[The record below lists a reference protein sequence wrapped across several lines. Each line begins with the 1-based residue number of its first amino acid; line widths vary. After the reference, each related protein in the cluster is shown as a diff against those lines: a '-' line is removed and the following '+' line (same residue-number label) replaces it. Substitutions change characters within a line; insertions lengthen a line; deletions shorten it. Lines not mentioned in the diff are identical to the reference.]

1 MDTLGGCEWFTS
13 ADAAQAYHQIP
24 MASERDKDLTS
35 FVSPSGGLYRYKY
48 MPFGLVNAGAAW
60 SRFIDGVMVGL
71 RWNICVVYADDIL
84 CFSRSKSV
92 ESHIEHLDQVFG
104 RLQKY
109 GITVKGSKLQLGAKE
124 LPFLGQIITQD
135 GYKPNPL
142 KIKAIVDLEPPT
154 TVAQLRRVMGMFAH
168 YAKYIPGFSQ
178 IAAPL
183 YELTRKGAQNKRD
196 VNRRIIF
203 GEAAS

>member
-1 MDTLGGCEWFTS
+1 
-13 ADAAQAYHQIP
+13 
-24 MASERDKDLTS
+24 
-35 FVSPSGGLYRYKY
+35 
-48 MPFGLVNAGAAW
+48 
-60 SRFIDGVMVGL
+60 
-71 RWNICVVYADDIL
+71 
-84 CFSRSKSV
+84 V

-168 YAKYIPGFSQ
+168 HAKYIPGFSQ
-178 IAAPL
+178 IAAL
-183 YELTRKGAQNKRD
+183 
-196 VNRRIIF
+196 
-203 GEAAS
+203 